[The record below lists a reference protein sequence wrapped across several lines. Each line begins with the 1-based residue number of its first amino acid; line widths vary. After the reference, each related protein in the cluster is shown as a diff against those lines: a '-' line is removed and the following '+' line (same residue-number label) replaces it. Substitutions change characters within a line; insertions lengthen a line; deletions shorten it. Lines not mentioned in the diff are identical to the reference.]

1 MNVLRT
7 AFTLLALAA
16 ASIARAQT
24 PEEPS
29 PLPEPRHK
37 LPFLQGEAIKR
48 GIELPRT
55 FGIGLVYYYLD
66 RDIEVSDVRVGRNGA
81 TPRSVSDF
89 AQLSST
95 SKVNNV
101 NIKADMWLL
110 PFLNV
115 YAIAGYLH
123 NESTT
128 TIDVTLPPILP
139 NGSERRFTLEVP
151 TEIEGTVGGV
161 GMTLAGG
168 YGPFMFAVDVNADQ
182 ADLGFDD
189 KFKAVVTSIR
199 AGWNG
204 QAGSRPLRVWLN
216 STYWDT
222 FATATGTVDDPD
234 GGTLEFEV
242 DQGPEH
248 AWTYG
253 LGMSYSAK
261 PWLELSLDAGSDFDG
276 GWYVAL
282 VPVFRF

>member
-1 MNVLRT
+1 MKPSRT
-7 AFTLLALAA
+7 AFAILALLSLSLAN
-16 ASIARAQT
+16 AQT
-24 PEEPS
+24 PEEPA
-29 PLPEPRHK
+29 PLPESRHR
-37 LPFLQGEAIKR
+37 LPFLKEEAEKR

-55 FGIGLVYYYLD
+55 FGIGLVYYHLD
-66 RDIEVSDVRVGRNGA
+66 RAIDVSDVRVGRNGA
-81 TPRSVSDF
+81 TPGSVSDF
-89 AQLSST
+89 AHLGSS
-95 SKVNNV
+95 SKVDNV
-101 NIKADMWLL
+101 NLKLDMWLL
-110 PFLNV
+110 PFLNL

-128 TIDVTLPPILP
+128 NIDVTLPPILP
-139 NGSERRFTLEVP
+139 NGSPREFTFSVP
-151 TEIEGTVGGV
+151 TEIDGTVGGL

-204 QAGSRPLRVWLN
+204 TAGSRPLRVWLN
-216 STYWDT
+216 GTYWDT
-222 FATATGTVDDPD
+222 FATATGTVADPD

-248 AWTYG
+248 PWTYG
-253 LGMSYSAK
+253 LGLSYSAK
-261 PWLELSLDAGSDFDG
+261 PWLELSLDSGTDFDG